1 MPTRIRLQR
10 FGKKGQAFYRV
21 VVADSRAPRDGKF
34 IENLGIY
41 NPMTNPAT
49 IDLNVEKALYW
60 LQVGAQPSETAKSLL
75 SFKGVLYK
83 NHLQK
88 GVIKGALTQEQADAK
103 FNEWLEEKNN
113 KLAQKVK
120 EKELSQKE
128 ILKRKMQEEV
138 KVNEERAAA
147 IAEKRAKETAA
158 KVGTVT
164 IEEEE
169 PTTEVTE
176 NVAPEEKTSEE

>member
-21 VVADSRAPRDGKF
+21 VVADNRAPRDGKF

-49 IDLNVEKALYW
+49 IDLNVDRALYW
-60 LQVGAQPSETAKSLL
+60 LQVGAQPSDTAKSLL

-88 GVIKGALTQEQADAK
+88 GVTKGALTQEQADAK
-103 FNEWLEEKNN
+103 FNEWLEEKTN

-128 ILKRKMQEEV
+128 SLKRKMQEEV

-147 IAEKRAKETAA
+147 IAQKRAKEAAA
-158 KVGTVT
+158 KVGAVT
-164 IEEEE
+164 IEEE
-169 PTTEVTE
+169 TTEVTE
-176 NVAPEEKTSEE
+176 NVATEETPSEE

>member
-21 VVADSRAPRDGKF
+21 VVADNRAPRDGKF

-49 IDLNVEKALYW
+49 IDLNVDRALYW
-60 LQVGAQPSETAKSLL
+60 LQVGAQPSDTAKSLL

-88 GVIKGALTQEQADAK
+88 GVTKGALTQEQADAK
-103 FNEWLEEKNN
+103 FNEWLDEKTNR
-113 KLAQKVK
+113 LAQKVK

-128 ILKRKMQEEV
+128 SLKRKMQEET
-138 KVNEERAAA
+138 KIKEERAAA
-147 IAEKRAKETAA
+147 IAEKRAKEAA
-158 KVGTVT
+158 SKAGVEIQT
-164 IEEEE
+164 EEVVESAAE
-169 PTTEVTE
+169 NVTE
-176 NVAPEEKTSEE
+176 ENSSEE